1 MGAPGGEEDL
11 RILIVDDDPL
21 MTDMLPRRI
30 RGALRVQVFTASTP
44 EEGLRVADAE
54 SPEIVLSDYNLRASM
69 TGLDLLAEIERRH
82 PDAIRILFSGHARHE
97 IGKSLD
103 DAPLHGFLEKPLR
116 LDELIAPLA
125 AIIQETLG
133 VDPRRVAR

>member
-1 MGAPGGEEDL
+1 MGAADGEEQL

-30 RGALRVQVFTASTP
+30 RGALRLRVFTASTP

-54 SPEIVLSDYNLRASM
+54 SPEVVLSDYNLRASM
-69 TGLDLLAEIERRH
+69 TGIELLAEIERRH
-82 PDAIRILFSGHARHE
+82 PEAVRILFSGHARHE
-97 IGKSLD
+97 IGKGLD
-103 DAPLHGFLEKPLR
+103 GAALHGFLEKPLR
-116 LDELIAPLA
+116 LDELIQPLA

-133 VDPRRVAR
+133 VDPRRAAR